1 MERVDRGM
9 EISSTV
15 LLDRL
20 DKGSAGPL
28 AAGGRRVTAF
38 PILIAARMRGE
49 SVVFPRV
56 AAACGCAGT
65 GRESP
70 SEWGQRSRSYREWDG
85 SPFGIPALRQHQARL
100 PVGIFRR
107 GCKVTLILLFMIVWV
122 PVAPFGLAI
131 ANVYQAD
138 SNASAPSS
146 SAATDLLAP
155 DYLPLNLGNRW
166 IYTRTESRFKKTDAV
181 RVEIIST
188 PIIKWKTYYIFS
200 QLPFVPGLES
210 ANNVPV
216 RYDLETRRFLRLTE
230 RGEVPLFPVGL
241 ESDARFDA
249 SVDENGTPV
258 QNRQSYLTCPDCSD
272 SGMEIVFDR
281 GTGVTAVQ
289 VTHSWGTENYDL
301 KSAEVNQ
308 KKFGEPIIVEKPKDP
323 ASRPAGP
330 VISRADPNLSLTLEK
345 KDTGALFIFKVKNP
359 TESFL
364 SLNFTSSQDF
374 DFVVREK
381 ESGFEIWRWS
391 KGNFFSAVVRN
402 VALLPEQEKKHE
414 VFWDFKDNEGND
426 IQKGEYLVSAILT
439 TRDPRESAPVSLTL
453 P

>member
-1 MERVDRGM
+1 MG
-9 EISSTV
+9 ISATV

-20 DKGSAGPL
+20 DKGNAELFDAGNRPVTWFPL
-28 AAGGRRVTAF
+28 LT
-38 PILIAARMRGE
+38 AARRGAE
-49 SVVFPRV
+49 FVVFPRV
-56 AAACGCAGT
+56 ADGACGCLGT
-65 GRESP
+65 GRKSP
-70 SEWGQRSRSYREWDG
+70 SDGGHRSHGNREWDV
-85 SPFGIPALRQHQARL
+85 SSFGAPARGRRCHTRL
-100 PVGIFRR
+100 LGGTFRR
-107 GCKVTLILLFMIVWV
+107 GCKVTLILLFITVS
-122 PVAPFGLAI
+122 VAAAPRELAI
-131 ANVYQAD
+131 AGRYQAD
-138 SNASAPSS
+138 SAPSS
-146 SAATDLLAP
+146 SAGSDFLAP

-166 IYTRTESRFKKTDAV
+166 IYTHTESRFKKTDAV

-216 RYDLETRRFLRLTE
+216 RYDVETRRFLRLTE
-230 RGEVPLFPVGL
+230 RGEVPLLPVGPD
-241 ESDARFDA
+241 SDARFDP
-249 SVDENGTPV
+249 SVDENGKPV

-308 KKFGEPIIVEKPKDP
+308 KKFGEPILADKPKDP
-323 ASRPAGP
+323 VSRPAGP

-391 KGNFFSAVVRN
+391 KGNFFSPVVRN

>member
-1 MERVDRGM
+1 MPRC
-9 EISSTV
+9 
-15 LLDRL
+15 
-20 DKGSAGPL
+20 SATFGENGIAQT
-28 AAGGRRVTAF
+28 AASGDLSFPVFQLRTAADLPENGRCARHRSAFGGGRKLTVMLLF
-38 PILIAARMRGE
+38 
-49 SVVFPRV
+49 
-56 AAACGCAGT
+56 
-65 GRESP
+65 
-70 SEWGQRSRSYREWDG
+70 
-85 SPFGIPALRQHQARL
+85 
-100 PVGIFRR
+100 
-107 GCKVTLILLFMIVWV
+107 VTLSIPMALLE
-122 PVAPFGLAI
+122 PAI
-131 ANVYQAD
+131 AKAHQTD
-138 SNASAPSS
+138 SSQTQP
-146 SAATDLLAP
+146 DFLAP

-216 RYDLETRRFLRLTE
+216 RYDPETRRFLRLNE
-230 RGEVPLFPVGL
+230 RGEVPLFPVGQDN
-241 ESDARFDA
+241 DAKFDA
-249 SVDENGTPV
+249 SLDEYDRPV
-258 QNRQSYLTCPDCSD
+258 SNRLSYLTCADCPD
-272 SGMEIVFDR
+272 SGTEIVFDR

-308 KKFGEPIIVEKPKDP
+308 KKFGDPIPVEKPKGP

-330 VISRADPNLSLTLEK
+330 VISRADPNLSLTIEK
-345 KDTGALFIFKVKNP
+345 KEAGAQLTFKVKNP
-359 TESFL
+359 TESFI
-364 SLNFTSSQDF
+364 SLKFITSQNF

-391 KGNFFSAVVRN
+391 KGHFFSPVIRN
-402 VALLPEQEKKHE
+402 VALLPEEEKPYE

-439 TRDPRESAPVSLTL
+439 TRDQRQSEPVSLTV